1 MTAPANTSPVKKAP
15 LPLPDIEPEQAR
27 IKRAEL
33 RKMRI
38 IATSMLIVAAIIFII
53 CHILQR
59 YYDWVWLGFLRAAAE
74 AGMVGGLA
82 DWFAVTALFRHPLK
96 LPIPH
101 TAIIREQ
108 KDKLGTSMATFVAD
122 NFLNPELVG
131 EKIESAQ
138 LPKRLGQWLQEPE
151 NAAKVSGELGTAVK
165 GIMDVVDDKEV
176 LELIDRTIDHQI
188 GDRVLAPEL
197 GEYLQKLLDSEK
209 EEPAIQFLSE
219 KAFQWAVKAGPTVDR
234 IVNSDSPAWAPQI
247 LQDLVGAR
255 IHRELVDWTSKVSRQ
270 PNHEARLAAKRWLHE
285 MANDLQNDPKT
296 IEKVEEIKQNILAKE
311 ATSSMTEKTWENAKE
326 FLLHTSAVPNSLLR
340 RKAHQAVMAM
350 GHSMATSEKVQEVIS
365 ERVVAAAKHLA
376 SNYAPEITGIISDT
390 VERWDAAEASDKIE
404 VLVGKDLQFIRMNG
418 TVVGSLAGLLIYT
431 IAFFV
436 LGV

>member
-1 MTAPANTSPVKKAP
+1 
-15 LPLPDIEPEQAR
+15 
-27 IKRAEL
+27 
-33 RKMRI
+33 
-38 IATSMLIVAAIIFII
+38 
-53 CHILQR
+53 
-59 YYDWVWLGFLRAAAE
+59 
-74 AGMVGGLA
+74 
-82 DWFAVTALFRHPLK
+82 
-96 LPIPH
+96 
-101 TAIIREQ
+101 
-108 KDKLGTSMATFVAD
+108 
-122 NFLNPELVG
+122 
-131 EKIESAQ
+131 
-138 LPKRLGQWLQEPE
+138 
-151 NAAKVSGELGTAVK
+151 
-165 GIMDVVDDKEV
+165 MDVVDDKEV

-326 FLLHTSAVPNSLLR
+326 FLLHTSADPNSLLR